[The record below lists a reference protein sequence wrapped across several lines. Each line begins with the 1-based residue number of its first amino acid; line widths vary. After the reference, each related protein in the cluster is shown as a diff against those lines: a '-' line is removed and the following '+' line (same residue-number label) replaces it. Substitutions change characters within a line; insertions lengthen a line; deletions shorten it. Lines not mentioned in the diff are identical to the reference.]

1 MLFTLCVFI
10 RISLRT
16 HATGLCRPLK
26 VSNYPKRTDMGLNP
40 LVPPAKGEKSR
51 EFVATWQESTISQ
64 LQAEVAELKK
74 TVASLRLQNNVL
86 RVRNGEVQRSLDHP
100 TPSATDVRRSLS
112 SWGALATSLD
122 DASPALLHDLL
133 LFSAK
138 DWINGRNDLLLL
150 DPGLV
155 LVAAVQRDHEWCA
168 DRMEAIVAFMQS
180 TLGVEALRDAHE
192 QVVRIVLRR
201 WCTIGGGDEW
211 DGGDGGDG
219 GHYSRFLTV
228 LAESDG
234 IRGELLLRAAC
245 RLCLELLQGVVSEV
259 LGEGNGHDVELLE
272 DVIELCVMCISRL
285 DASSIVGE
293 AVLRDVA
300 AAVSEISH
308 KCDVVAGMLPDLALS
323 GKRLECQFVAALQR
337 LE

>member
-1 MLFTLCVFI
+1 
-10 RISLRT
+10 
-16 HATGLCRPLK
+16 
-26 VSNYPKRTDMGLNP
+26 
-40 LVPPAKGEKSR
+40 
-51 EFVATWQESTISQ
+51 
-64 LQAEVAELKK
+64 
-74 TVASLRLQNNVL
+74 
-86 RVRNGEVQRSLDHP
+86 
-100 TPSATDVRRSLS
+100 
-112 SWGALATSLD
+112 
-122 DASPALLHDLL
+122 
-133 LFSAK
+133 
-138 DWINGRNDLLLL
+138 
-150 DPGLV
+150 
-155 LVAAVQRDHEWCA
+155 
-168 DRMEAIVAFMQS
+168 
-180 TLGVEALRDAHE
+180 
-192 QVVRIVLRR
+192 
-201 WCTIGGGDEW
+201 
-211 DGGDGGDG
+211 
-219 GHYSRFLTV
+219 V

-234 IRGELLLRAAC
+234 IRGELLLRAVC